1 LTAAEYWNV
10 ACNRGRGSGVRGTS
24 LLAFQG
30 AASQEEINIRVSINS
45 QLPGSQT
52 MDVFG
57 GKEELVDIK
66 IQISRDQKEW
76 LEKMVKEGK
85 IAVPP
90 GGTLAMGS
98 VVSMFIRALLHNAM
112 EQQAAMAREED
123 DDDE

>member
-1 LTAAEYWNV
+1 
-10 ACNRGRGSGVRGTS
+10 
-24 LLAFQG
+24 
-30 AASQEEINIRVSINS
+30 
-45 QLPGSQT
+45 

-123 DDDE
+123 DDEDE

>member
-1 LTAAEYWNV
+1 M
-10 ACNRGRGSGVRGTS
+10 G
-24 LLAFQG
+24 
-30 AASQEEINIRVSINS
+30 
-45 QLPGSQT
+45 

-57 GKEELVDIK
+57 GTEELVEIK
-66 IQISRDQKEW
+66 IQISRDQKQW

-112 EQQAAMAREED
+112 EQQAAIAREEE
-123 DDDE
+123 DDEDE

>member
-1 LTAAEYWNV
+1 
-10 ACNRGRGSGVRGTS
+10 
-24 LLAFQG
+24 
-30 AASQEEINIRVSINS
+30 
-45 QLPGSQT
+45 

-76 LEKMVKEGK
+76 LEKMVREGK

-112 EQQAAMAREED
+112 EQQAAMARKED

>member
-1 LTAAEYWNV
+1 
-10 ACNRGRGSGVRGTS
+10 
-24 LLAFQG
+24 
-30 AASQEEINIRVSINS
+30 
-45 QLPGSQT
+45 

-66 IQISRDQKEW
+66 VQISRDQKEW

-123 DDDE
+123 EDE

>member
-1 LTAAEYWNV
+1 
-10 ACNRGRGSGVRGTS
+10 
-24 LLAFQG
+24 
-30 AASQEEINIRVSINS
+30 
-45 QLPGSQT
+45 

-76 LEKMVKEGK
+76 LEKMVREGK

-112 EQQAAMAREED
+112 EQQAAMAQEED
-123 DDDE
+123 DDE

>member
-1 LTAAEYWNV
+1 
-10 ACNRGRGSGVRGTS
+10 
-24 LLAFQG
+24 
-30 AASQEEINIRVSINS
+30 
-45 QLPGSQT
+45 

-76 LEKMVKEGK
+76 LEKMVREGK

-112 EQQAAMAREED
+112 EQQAAMEKADADEDEE
-123 DDDE
+123 

>member
-1 LTAAEYWNV
+1 M
-10 ACNRGRGSGVRGTS
+10 G
-24 LLAFQG
+24 
-30 AASQEEINIRVSINS
+30 
-45 QLPGSQT
+45 

-57 GKEELVDIK
+57 GTEELVEIK
-66 IQISRDQKEW
+66 IQISRDQKQW

-112 EQQAAMAREED
+112 EQQAAIAREED
-123 DDDE
+123 DDEE